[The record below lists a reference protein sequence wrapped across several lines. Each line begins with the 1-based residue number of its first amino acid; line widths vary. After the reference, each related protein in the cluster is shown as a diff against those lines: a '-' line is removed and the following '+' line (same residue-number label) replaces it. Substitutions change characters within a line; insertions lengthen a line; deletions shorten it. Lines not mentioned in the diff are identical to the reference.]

1 MTPIPTPTHCPLY
14 VLTRVYKTT
23 RIAYIPTMYYDL
35 DDILA
40 VQQKV
45 PCRFNCTVPG
55 LGYLEG
61 NPGRALEA
69 NTKVD
74 LPFWLASVLNTILAQ
89 DDSSQDDYTFLDIE
103 DPEFINTKVLNAIR
117 ASATTIDLHK
127 IAQHYYNLV
136 IRWCTMYS
144 QDDLVKTVMEMLR
157 QRAVEINNFASNAN
171 KLVHNEFLYSL
182 DEWEKK
188 LYKITSE
195 SNKDMREWL
204 RE

>member
-1 MTPIPTPTHCPLY
+1 
-14 VLTRVYKTT
+14 
-23 RIAYIPTMYYDL
+23 MYYDL

-144 QDDLVKTVMEMLR
+144 QDDLVTAGGRDQQLCLQRQQAGAQRVPLLARRVGEKALQNYLR
-157 QRAVEINNFASNAN
+157 VQQRHARVAPRMSN
-171 KLVHNEFLYSL
+171 
-182 DEWEKK
+182 
-188 LYKITSE
+188 
-195 SNKDMREWL
+195 
-204 RE
+204 

>member
-1 MTPIPTPTHCPLY
+1 
-14 VLTRVYKTT
+14 
-23 RIAYIPTMYYDL
+23 MYYDL

-74 LPFWLASVLNTILAQ
+74 LPFWLASVLNTISAQ
-89 DDSSQDDYTFLDIE
+89 DDASQDDYTFLDIE

-171 KLVHNEFLYSL
+171 KSVHNEFLYSL